1 MLSKVD
7 QEEMVG
13 KGVSIR
19 ETRMCKSPEA
29 GEDDPLL
36 RILPVVLYR

>member
-29 GEDDPLL
+29 GEDDPL